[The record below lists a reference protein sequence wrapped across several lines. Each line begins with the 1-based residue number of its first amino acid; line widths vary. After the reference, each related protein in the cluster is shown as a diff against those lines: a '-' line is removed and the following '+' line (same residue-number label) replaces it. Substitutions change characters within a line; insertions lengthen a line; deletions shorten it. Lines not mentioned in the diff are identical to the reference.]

1 MIKVLDVCSGI
12 GGFSLGLE
20 ATGSFE
26 TVAFCEVDKFCCK
39 VLNKHWPNVPIY
51 DDLKELGNEPERII
65 QDFDLLCGGI
75 PCQPFS
81 QAGNR
86 KGKEDDR
93 HLWPYVFEII
103 KSKKPTWVIIENV
116 AGFVNMAL
124 DDVCLDLENQNYS
137 TQPYVIPACGIE
149 APHRRDRVWIIG
161 KLMVDSKC
169 DKHIGEVGGVSKEKG
184 KDEKRHGEEHSSTR
198 ISSGTSEV
206 RPSNNGHEGGEVMAN
221 SEGNGK
227 DGIRREAKSEYD
239 QGNARMESKC
249 SSNGQS
255 KQEPSQEMANSES
268 DRLLSRNGG
277 LCDGNGNGLLSNEER
292 NGSEVRGKVSGR
304 SRLRTK
310 ENVADPNDNGHER
323 GFSKT
328 CNENV
333 TGQDTQSIRT
343 TDTKDSSRQGYDGRD
358 PQEPRVDG
366 TLSRSSDGREASS
379 ARATG
384 VCEVYEKS
392 NNNQGTSRED
402 RHQEDNNRTL
412 VQERH
417 EGIQSS
423 VNRELGDNQASLKG
437 SKVRQGNDDNQINR
451 VGKEKDVA
459 DSECEGLER
468 QHELSSTKRGEN
480 KGLLSGTEGSSRTN
494 EDVANSSSSRSF
506 GESKRNSRSLGEESS
521 KEKRTRNQSSVR
533 SEACSTES
541 ARENATD
548 PSSEGLQGT
557 EQHETLDRE
566 TETSRTIAQSFKNDG
581 SQWAVEPN
589 VGRVADGIPNRVD
602 RLKSLGNAIVPQIIY
617 QIGVAIAKEDAS
629 A

>member
-124 DDVCLDLENQNYS
+124 DDVCLDLETENYS

-161 KLMVDSKC
+161 KLMVDPKC
-169 DKHIGEVGGVSKEKG
+169 DKHIGEVGGSLEEKG
-184 KDEKRHGEEHSSTR
+184 ENEKRHGEEYSSTR
-198 ISSGTSEV
+198 ISSRTSEV
-206 RPSNNGHEGGEVMAN
+206 RLSNNGHEGGEVMAN
-221 SEGNGK
+221 SESIGENGVC
-227 DGIRREAKSEYD
+227 RETKSEHD

-255 KQEPSQEMANSES
+255 KQEPSQEVADSES

-277 LCDGNGNGLLSNEER
+277 LRDGNGNGLLSNEER
-292 NGSEVRGKVSGR
+292 DGSEVRGKTIGR
-304 SRLRTK
+304 SRLR
-310 ENVADPNDNGHER
+310 
-323 GFSKT
+323 
-328 CNENV
+328 
-333 TGQDTQSIRT
+333 
-343 TDTKDSSRQGYDGRD
+343 
-358 PQEPRVDG
+358 
-366 TLSRSSDGREASS
+366 
-379 ARATG
+379 
-384 VCEVYEKS
+384 
-392 NNNQGTSRED
+392 
-402 RHQEDNNRTL
+402 
-412 VQERH
+412 
-417 EGIQSS
+417 
-423 VNRELGDNQASLKG
+423 
-437 SKVRQGNDDNQINR
+437 
-451 VGKEKDVA
+451 GKEKDVA
-459 DSECEGLER
+459 DSKCEGLER

-480 KGLLSGTEGSSRTN
+480 KGSLSGS
-494 EDVANSSSSRSF
+494 
-506 GESKRNSRSLGEESS
+506 ESS
-521 KEKRTRNQSSVR
+521 FTRVR
-533 SEACSTES
+533 K
-541 ARENATD
+541 ENATD
-548 PSSEGLQGT
+548 SSSEGLQRS
-557 EQHETLDRE
+557 EQHETLDGE

>member
-124 DDVCLDLENQNYS
+124 DDVCLDLETENYS

-161 KLMVDSKC
+161 KLMVDPKC
-169 DKHIGEVGGVSKEKG
+169 DKHIGEVGGSLEEKG
-184 KDEKRHGEEHSSTR
+184 ENEKRHGEEYSSTR
-198 ISSGTSEV
+198 ISSRTSEV
-206 RPSNNGHEGGEVMAN
+206 RLSNNGHEGGEVMAN
-221 SEGNGK
+221 SESIGENGVC
-227 DGIRREAKSEYD
+227 RETKSEHD

-255 KQEPSQEMANSES
+255 KQEPSQEVADSES

-277 LCDGNGNGLLSNEER
+277 LRDGNGNGLLSNEER
-292 NGSEVRGKVSGR
+292 DGSEVRGEVSGR

-310 ENVADPNDNGHER
+310 EN
-323 GFSKT
+323 
-328 CNENV
+328 
-333 TGQDTQSIRT
+333 
-343 TDTKDSSRQGYDGRD
+343 
-358 PQEPRVDG
+358 
-366 TLSRSSDGREASS
+366 
-379 ARATG
+379 
-384 VCEVYEKS
+384 
-392 NNNQGTSRED
+392 
-402 RHQEDNNRTL
+402 
-412 VQERH
+412 
-417 EGIQSS
+417 
-423 VNRELGDNQASLKG
+423 
-437 SKVRQGNDDNQINR
+437 
-451 VGKEKDVA
+451 VA

-468 QHELSSTKRGEN
+468 QHELSSTKRGKN
-480 KGLLSGTEGSSRTN
+480 EGSL
-494 EDVANSSSSRSF
+494 SRS
-506 GESKRNSRSLGEESS
+506 ESS
-521 KEKRTRNQSSVR
+521 FSRVR
-533 SEACSTES
+533 E
-541 ARENATD
+541 ENATD
-548 PSSEGLQGT
+548 SSSERLQRS
-557 EQHETLDRE
+557 EQHETLVGE
-566 TETSRTIAQSFKNDG
+566 TETPRTIAQSFKNDG

>member
-124 DDVCLDLENQNYS
+124 DDVCLDLETENYS

-161 KLMVDSKC
+161 KLMVDPKC
-169 DKHIGEVGGVSKEKG
+169 DKHIGEVGGSLEEKG
-184 KDEKRHGEEHSSTR
+184 ENEKRHGEEYSSTR

-206 RPSNNGHEGGEVMAN
+206 RLSNNGHEGGEVMAN
-221 SEGNGK
+221 SESIGENGVC
-227 DGIRREAKSEYD
+227 RETKSEHD

-255 KQEPSQEMANSES
+255 KQEPSQEVADSES

-277 LCDGNGNGLLSNEER
+277 LRDGNGNGLLSNEER
-292 NGSEVRGKVSGR
+292 DGSEVRGEVSGR

-310 ENVADPNDNGHER
+310 EN
-323 GFSKT
+323 
-328 CNENV
+328 
-333 TGQDTQSIRT
+333 
-343 TDTKDSSRQGYDGRD
+343 
-358 PQEPRVDG
+358 
-366 TLSRSSDGREASS
+366 
-379 ARATG
+379 
-384 VCEVYEKS
+384 
-392 NNNQGTSRED
+392 
-402 RHQEDNNRTL
+402 
-412 VQERH
+412 
-417 EGIQSS
+417 
-423 VNRELGDNQASLKG
+423 
-437 SKVRQGNDDNQINR
+437 
-451 VGKEKDVA
+451 VA

-468 QHELSSTKRGEN
+468 QHELSSTKRGKNE
-480 KGLLSGTEGSSRTN
+480 GSLSGS
-494 EDVANSSSSRSF
+494 
-506 GESKRNSRSLGEESS
+506 ESS
-521 KEKRTRNQSSVR
+521 FSRVR
-533 SEACSTES
+533 E
-541 ARENATD
+541 ENATD
-548 PSSEGLQGT
+548 SSSERLQRS
-557 EQHETLDRE
+557 EQHETLVGE
-566 TETSRTIAQSFKNDG
+566 TETPRTIAQSFKNDG

>member
-124 DDVCLDLENQNYS
+124 DDVCLDLETENYS

-161 KLMVDSKC
+161 KLMVDPKC
-169 DKHIGEVGGVSKEKG
+169 DKHIGKVGGSLEEKG
-184 KDEKRHGEEHSSTR
+184 KDEKRHGEEYSSTR

-206 RPSNNGHEGGEVMAN
+206 RLSNNGHEGGEVMAN
-221 SEGNGK
+221 SESIGKNGVC
-227 DGIRREAKSEYD
+227 RETKSEHD

-255 KQEPSQEMANSES
+255 KQKPSQEVADSKS

-277 LCDGNGNGLLSNEER
+277 LRDGNGNGLLSNEER
-292 NGSEVRGKVSGR
+292 NGPEVRGEVSGR

-310 ENVADPNDNGHER
+310 ENVAN
-323 GFSKT
+323 
-328 CNENV
+328 
-333 TGQDTQSIRT
+333 
-343 TDTKDSSRQGYDGRD
+343 
-358 PQEPRVDG
+358 
-366 TLSRSSDGREASS
+366 
-379 ARATG
+379 
-384 VCEVYEKS
+384 
-392 NNNQGTSRED
+392 
-402 RHQEDNNRTL
+402 
-412 VQERH
+412 
-417 EGIQSS
+417 
-423 VNRELGDNQASLKG
+423 
-437 SKVRQGNDDNQINR
+437 
-451 VGKEKDVA
+451 
-459 DSECEGLER
+459 SECEGLER
-468 QHELSSTKRGEN
+468 QHELSSTKRGKNE
-480 KGLLSGTEGSSRTN
+480 GSLSGS
-494 EDVANSSSSRSF
+494 
-506 GESKRNSRSLGEESS
+506 ESS
-521 KEKRTRNQSSVR
+521 FSRVR
-533 SEACSTES
+533 E
-541 ARENATD
+541 ENATD
-548 PSSEGLQGT
+548 SSSERLQRS
-557 EQHETLDRE
+557 EQHETLVGE
-566 TETSRTIAQSFKNDG
+566 TETPRTIAQSFKNDG

>member
-124 DDVCLDLENQNYS
+124 DDVCLDLETENYS

-161 KLMVDSKC
+161 KLMVDPKC
-169 DKHIGEVGGVSKEKG
+169 DKHIGEVGGSLEEKG
-184 KDEKRHGEEHSSTR
+184 ENEKRHGEEYSSTR
-198 ISSGTSEV
+198 ISSRTSEV
-206 RPSNNGHEGGEVMAN
+206 RLSNNGHEGGEVMAN
-221 SEGNGK
+221 SESIGENGVC
-227 DGIRREAKSEYD
+227 RETKSEHD

-255 KQEPSQEMANSES
+255 KQEPSQEVADSES

-277 LCDGNGNGLLSNEER
+277 LRDGNGNGLLSNEER
-292 NGSEVRGKVSGR
+292 DGSEVRGEVSGR

-310 ENVADPNDNGHER
+310 EN
-323 GFSKT
+323 
-328 CNENV
+328 
-333 TGQDTQSIRT
+333 
-343 TDTKDSSRQGYDGRD
+343 
-358 PQEPRVDG
+358 
-366 TLSRSSDGREASS
+366 
-379 ARATG
+379 
-384 VCEVYEKS
+384 
-392 NNNQGTSRED
+392 
-402 RHQEDNNRTL
+402 
-412 VQERH
+412 
-417 EGIQSS
+417 
-423 VNRELGDNQASLKG
+423 
-437 SKVRQGNDDNQINR
+437 
-451 VGKEKDVA
+451 VA

-468 QHELSSTKRGEN
+468 QHELSSTKRGKNE
-480 KGLLSGTEGSSRTN
+480 GSLSGS
-494 EDVANSSSSRSF
+494 
-506 GESKRNSRSLGEESS
+506 ESS
-521 KEKRTRNQSSVR
+521 FSRVR
-533 SEACSTES
+533 E
-541 ARENATD
+541 ENATD
-548 PSSEGLQGT
+548 SSSERLQRS
-557 EQHETLDRE
+557 EQHETLVGE
-566 TETSRTIAQSFKNDG
+566 TETPRTIAQSFKNDG

>member
-39 VLNKHWPNVPIY
+39 ILNKHWPNVPIY
-51 DDLKELGNEPERII
+51 DDLKELGNEPKRII
-65 QDFDLLCGGI
+65 QEFDLLCGGI

-124 DDVCLDLENQNYS
+124 DDVCLDLETENYS

-161 KLMVDSKC
+161 KLMVDPKC
-169 DKHIGEVGGVSKEKG
+169 DKHIGEVGGSLEEKG
-184 KDEKRHGEEHSSTR
+184 ENEKRHGEEYSSTR
-198 ISSGTSEV
+198 ISSRTSEV
-206 RPSNNGHEGGEVMAN
+206 RLSNNGHEGGEVMAN
-221 SEGNGK
+221 SESIGENGVC
-227 DGIRREAKSEYD
+227 RETKSEHD

-255 KQEPSQEMANSES
+255 KQEPSQEVADSES

-277 LCDGNGNGLLSNEER
+277 LRDGNGNGLLSNEER
-292 NGSEVRGKVSGR
+292 DGSEVRGEVSGR

-310 ENVADPNDNGHER
+310 E
-323 GFSKT
+323 
-328 CNENV
+328 
-333 TGQDTQSIRT
+333 
-343 TDTKDSSRQGYDGRD
+343 
-358 PQEPRVDG
+358 
-366 TLSRSSDGREASS
+366 
-379 ARATG
+379 
-384 VCEVYEKS
+384 
-392 NNNQGTSRED
+392 
-402 RHQEDNNRTL
+402 
-412 VQERH
+412 
-417 EGIQSS
+417 
-423 VNRELGDNQASLKG
+423 
-437 SKVRQGNDDNQINR
+437 
-451 VGKEKDVA
+451 KDVA
-459 DSECEGLER
+459 DSKCEGLER

-506 GESKRNSRSLGEESS
+506 GESKRNSGSLGEESS
-521 KEKRTRNQSSVR
+521 KEKRTGNQSSVCSKTR
-533 SEACSTES
+533 STES

-548 PSSEGLQGT
+548 PSSEGLQRS
-557 EQHETLDRE
+557 EQHETLDGE

>member
-124 DDVCLDLENQNYS
+124 DDVCLDLETENYS

-161 KLMVDSKC
+161 KLMVDPKC
-169 DKHIGEVGGVSKEKG
+169 DKHIGEVGGSLEEKG
-184 KDEKRHGEEHSSTR
+184 ENEKRHGEEYSSTR
-198 ISSGTSEV
+198 ISSRTSEV
-206 RPSNNGHEGGEVMAN
+206 RLSNNGHEGGEVMAN
-221 SEGNGK
+221 SESIGENGVC
-227 DGIRREAKSEYD
+227 RETKSEHD

-255 KQEPSQEMANSES
+255 KQEPSQEVADSES

-277 LCDGNGNGLLSNEER
+277 LRDGNGNGLLSNEER
-292 NGSEVRGKVSGR
+292 DGSEVRGKTIGR
-304 SRLRTK
+304 SRLR
-310 ENVADPNDNGHER
+310 
-323 GFSKT
+323 
-328 CNENV
+328 
-333 TGQDTQSIRT
+333 
-343 TDTKDSSRQGYDGRD
+343 
-358 PQEPRVDG
+358 
-366 TLSRSSDGREASS
+366 
-379 ARATG
+379 
-384 VCEVYEKS
+384 
-392 NNNQGTSRED
+392 
-402 RHQEDNNRTL
+402 
-412 VQERH
+412 
-417 EGIQSS
+417 
-423 VNRELGDNQASLKG
+423 
-437 SKVRQGNDDNQINR
+437 
-451 VGKEKDVA
+451 GKEKDVA
-459 DSECEGLER
+459 DPKCEGLER

-480 KGLLSGTEGSSRTN
+480 KGSLSGS
-494 EDVANSSSSRSF
+494 
-506 GESKRNSRSLGEESS
+506 ESS
-521 KEKRTRNQSSVR
+521 FTRVR
-533 SEACSTES
+533 K
-541 ARENATD
+541 ENATD
-548 PSSEGLQGT
+548 SSSEGLQRS
-557 EQHETLDRE
+557 EQHETLDGE